1 MSNFSCLTLREPEK
15 CSRKNIDMKKKKKI
29 KHMYL
34 KQLEL
39 DTSIFYSQ
47 IPQMQLIV
55 HVFSVCY

>member
-15 CSRKNIDMKKKKKI
+15 CSRKNIDMKKKI
-29 KHMYL
+29 KYMYL

-39 DTSIFYSQ
+39 DISIFYSQ

>member
-15 CSRKNIDMKKKKKI
+15 CSRKNIDMKKKI
-29 KHMYL
+29 KYMYL

>member
-1 MSNFSCLTLREPEK
+1 MFKEK
-15 CSRKNIDMKKKKKI
+15 YRYEKKKKI